1 VFLKMMMS
9 VRTALLVLGWT
20 LLATRPV
27 SAALDPQKQIGQYMR
42 TVWETSSG
50 LPQNSVQ
57 AVLQTR
63 DGYVWLGTEEGLVR
77 FDGKRF
83 DVFNRANTPEL
94 PGKDVKALFEA
105 PDGGLWIGMVGGLAH
120 LKDGKFTAYS
130 LGHGLSHDQISE
142 VAGDRAGNV
151 WLGTFG
157 GGLLRFKNGVS
168 TAFTTGN
175 GLPDNFVWAVRQTRD
190 GSIWIGTNG
199 GLTRMTGDRMVTYTT
214 RDGLP
219 DNHVNALWEDG
230 AGSLWIATNK
240 GLVKSQ
246 DGTFDT
252 YTTRDGL
259 PSDVVS
265 ALYEDSA
272 GSLWIGT
279 NSGVS
284 RRSGGR
290 FDRFGVKE
298 GLNHDYVGAL
308 AGDREGNLWV
318 GTHGGGVTK
327 LTDRSFSTL
336 SRQDGLSGDLTRT
349 ILEGR
354 DGTLWIGTQGAGL
367 NRVKDGRVVSVY
379 RMRDGLPGETVT
391 ALLQRADG
399 SILIGTTA
407 GLARL
412 QHGRIAIVRPDQ
424 FQGHSIRALFEGRDE
439 ALWVAT
445 SGAGLK
451 IIRDGQ
457 VTSWDAKAG
466 LADVVRSIYENP
478 AGTIWVGSDAGLSR
492 YVNGRF
498 ETFGPAQ
505 GVFRKGV
512 MTITGDADGTIW
524 AGTSGDGLYRFK
536 DGKFAHFTTANGL
549 FDDVVFQIV
558 DDTQGNLWMTCN
570 RGVFRVAK
578 NMLRDLAEG
587 RAATITSV
595 SFGVADGMRA
605 SECNG
610 NSQPAGLRARDGAL
624 WFPTIKGVVSVYP
637 AKLVVNALAPPV
649 RIDRLMA
656 NRRPVDLR
664 SRVHL
669 PPGHGDLEFRY
680 TALSFVAPDKVQ
692 FKYRLVGFDPEW
704 VEAGERREAYYT
716 NIPPGSYR
724 FQVIAQNNDGVWN
737 LQGSEMAIEL
747 DPRFYQTSLFQIAFG
762 AALLL
767 CASGLFRLRVRRI
780 RLRAS
785 ELETVVED
793 RTRALVDEV
802 AERRRAED
810 DLRRAKE
817 DAERAARN
825 LEAANSE
832 LGRMMLHSQQLAE
845 HAELANRAKS
855 EFLANMSHE
864 IRTPMNGIIGMT
876 NLALDTGLTPEQR
889 EYLDMVQLSADSLLS
904 IIDDILDFSK
914 IESGRLDL
922 DAAPFA
928 LRATLRETLNPLLLR
943 AREKGL
949 RLDLDVEPS
958 LGDALVGDA
967 GRLRQVLINL
977 VANAIKFTKQ
987 GRVTVMVSEVRA
999 PDPIDEGPIVLHF
1012 AVRDSGI
1019 GIPLDKQS
1027 IIFEPFRQ
1035 ADGTTTRE
1043 FGGTGLGLA
1052 ICRKLVG
1059 VFGGRIWVESG
1070 KDGSTFHFTAAL
1082 TKTSADAAT
1091 AAAPAAPGTPR
1102 QEAGSSLL
1110 VLLAED
1116 NKVNQMLA
1124 RRLLERWGHQV
1135 VTAETGGEAI
1145 AAHARQRFDV
1155 ILMDVQMPEMNG
1167 FEATAAIRA
1176 AECQRQRTPI
1186 VAMTAHAMMGD
1197 RERCLAAGMDD
1208 YISKPISAA
1217 AFFEVL
1223 ERAAARHPAYGTGL
1237 ASPGDLSALAGVL

>member
-1 VFLKMMMS
+1 MKMLS
-9 VRTALLVLGWT
+9 RRERIGDRFVACVRTALLVLGCA
-20 LLATRPV
+20 LLATRPA

-83 DVFNRANTPEL
+83 EVFNRANTPEL

-130 LGHGLSHDQISE
+130 LAHGLSHDWISE
-142 VAGDRAGNV
+142 VTGDRAGNL

-168 TAFTTGN
+168 TAFTTRN

-199 GLTRMTGDRMVTYTT
+199 GLTRMTGDRLVTYTT

-219 DNHVNALWEDG
+219 DNHVNALWEDRD
-230 AGSLWIATNK
+230 GSLWIGTDK
-240 GLVKSQ
+240 GLVKNR

-259 PSDVVS
+259 SSNVVT
-265 ALYEDSA
+265 ALYEDTA
-272 GSLWIGT
+272 GSLWVGT
-279 NSGVS
+279 NGGVS
-284 RRSGGR
+284 RRSGGK
-290 FDRFGVKE
+290 FDRLSVKE
-298 GLNHDYVGAL
+298 GLNHDSVGAL
-308 AGDREGNLWV
+308 AGDREGNLWI
-318 GTHGGGVTK
+318 GTNGGGVTK

-336 SRQDGLSGDLTRT
+336 SRQEGLSNDFART
-349 ILEGR
+349 ILEGS
-354 DGTLWIGTQGAGL
+354 DGTIWIGTQGAGL
-367 NRVKDGRVVSVY
+367 NRVKDGRVVAVY
-379 RMRDGLPGETVT
+379 GMREGLPGETVT

-412 QHGRIAIVRPDQ
+412 QQGRIAIVRADQ
-424 FQGHSIRALFEGRDE
+424 FQRHSIRALFEGRDG

-445 SGAGLK
+445 SGGGLK
-451 IIRDGQ
+451 IIRDGH
-457 VTSWDAKAG
+457 VTIWDARAG
-466 LADVVRSIYENP
+466 LSDVVRSIYEDP
-478 AGTIWVGSDAGLSR
+478 AGRMWVGSDAGLSR

-512 MTITGDADGTIW
+512 MTISGDADGTIW
-524 AGTSGDGLYRFK
+524 AGTYGDGLYRYK
-536 DGKFAHFTTANGL
+536 DGKFTHFTTANGL

-587 RAATITSV
+587 RASTITSV
-595 SFGVADGMRA
+595 SFGVPDGMRSA
-605 SECNG
+605 ECNG
-610 NSQPAGLRARDGAL
+610 NAQPAGVRARDGAL

-637 AKLVVNALAPPV
+637 ARLVVNALAPPV
-649 RIDRLMA
+649 LIDRLLV

-664 SRVHL
+664 SPVRL

-692 FKYRLVGFDPEW
+692 FKYRLVDFDQDW
-704 VEAGERREAYYT
+704 VEAGSRRDAYYT

-737 LQGSEMAIEL
+737 LHGSELAIQL
-747 DPRFYQTSLFQIAFG
+747 DPHFYQTSLFQG
-762 AALLL
+762 ALGGALLL

-780 RLRAS
+780 RQRAT
-785 ELETVVED
+785 ELETMVED

-810 DLRRAKE
+810 ELRRAKE
-817 DAERAARN
+817 DAEMAARH
-825 LEAANSE
+825 LEAANGQ
-832 LGRMMLHSQQLAE
+832 LGRMMLHAQQLAE

-876 NLALDTGLTPEQR
+876 NLALDSALTQEQR

-914 IESGRLDL
+914 IESGRLEL
-922 DAAPFA
+922 DPAPFA
-928 LRATLRETLNPLLLR
+928 LRATLRETLNPLVLR

-958 LGDALVGDA
+958 LADALVGDA

-987 GRVTVMVSEVRA
+987 GRVTVMV
-999 PDPIDEGPIVLHF
+999 
-1012 AVRDSGI
+1012 
-1019 GIPLDKQS
+1019 
-1027 IIFEPFRQ
+1027 
-1035 ADGTTTRE
+1035 
-1043 FGGTGLGLA
+1043 
-1052 ICRKLVG
+1052 
-1059 VFGGRIWVESG
+1059 GRS
-1070 KDGSTFHFTAAL
+1070 TAAGL
-1082 TKTSADAAT
+1082 DRRRADRRAL
-1091 AAAPAAPGTPR
+1091 R
-1102 QEAGSSLL
+1102 R
-1110 VLLAED
+1110 
-1116 NKVNQMLA
+1116 A
-1124 RRLLERWGHQV
+1124 RLGH
-1135 VTAETGGEAI
+1135 
-1145 AAHARQRFDV
+1145 
-1155 ILMDVQMPEMNG
+1155 
-1167 FEATAAIRA
+1167 
-1176 AECQRQRTPI
+1176 
-1186 VAMTAHAMMGD
+1186 
-1197 RERCLAAGMDD
+1197 
-1208 YISKPISAA
+1208 
-1217 AFFEVL
+1217 
-1223 ERAAARHPAYGTGL
+1223 RHPAGQAGDHLRAVPPGGRHDHARVRRNRPRPRDLPQAGRGL
-1237 ASPGDLSALAGVL
+1237 RRPHLGRERQGRQHVPLHRGVDEVVSGRRHGRGRRPAPRGRKPGAASWCCSPRTTRSIRCWPGGCSNAGAIRW